1 MLHNYL
7 KIAFRNMRR
16 NKLYSF
22 INVVGLAI
30 AIACAILIFKWVQNE
45 LSYDNFVKDSAS
57 VYRVNWSYKWKGQ
70 EGVGPTTP
78 PPLATKLDAEIPEVN
93 STIRIYPVLSQV
105 GRYADS
111 FFNEDN
117 ILGVDPNFFQFF
129 SLRLLSGDSKTAL
142 SSPNSVVLTESEAKK
157 YFGDKSPIG
166 KMIELGDKKLEFKRQ
181 YNNLF
186 KVTGVIQ
193 NPPDNSTI
201 QFDMLTSISSY
212 PPVSF
217 FDWSWIW
224 MNVVTYARIG
234 HGSSIPQIETKV
246 KQIVSKYAPA
256 AFHRVGFS
264 YKDLIKNGGRW
275 DFTFQP
281 LKDIYLGSA
290 DIGNRLG
297 PIGNRSYIFA
307 FSLISIFIL
316 LIACINFMNLS
327 TARSE
332 RRAREVGIRK
342 TLGSSRHSLFAQF
355 VTESILFSLIA
366 LPVALLIAESCLGSF
381 DTLVGKSLSLNL
393 LTSSWTLVL
402 LFILTVVV
410 GLVAGSYPGI
420 YLASLRP
427 SQVLKGTKDTGTSGR
442 RFRSTLTVF
451 QFAIS
456 IGLIICTLLVQKQ
469 MSFIKNANLGFKK
482 ENVVVLSNV
491 NNPLGNQLVTFKE
504 KVKDYPQ
511 VIDASVTT
519 GLPPDYG
526 FEDYY
531 KVPGKGDEQVSLS
544 SYMTDQDFI
553 KTLGIQLKLGRGFQ
567 KDHPTD
573 ANGVILNETAVKKLS
588 IKDPIGK
595 TITYPSKGKYTIIG
609 VMKDFNFLDLHSPI
623 MPFALFNRKSN
634 SYQIPD
640 SYIVVRLKRDELAS
654 GISRLESA
662 WKSFTGKAL
671 FNYHFLDQNLAQQYT
686 TERNLEKI
694 FLIFSLLAIFIAA
707 LGLFGLTAFVTER
720 RTKEIGVRKVL
731 GASIAGIVTLL
742 SKDFLKL
749 VGIGFLI
756 AVPLGWYAM
765 HRWLENFAYHIDISV
780 GTFALA
786 GVVAMVIALA
796 TVSWQS
802 VKAAIAN
809 PVDSLRSE

>member
-1 MLHNYL
+1 MLRNYL
-7 KIAFRNMRR
+7 KIAFRNLKRYKM
-16 NKLYSF
+16 YSF
-22 INVVGLAI
+22 INIAGLAI
-30 AIACAILIFKWVQNE
+30 GMACAILIFKWVQNE

-57 VYRVNWSYKWKGQ
+57 IYRVNWSYKWNGQ
-70 EGVGPTTP
+70 EGVAPTTP
-78 PPLATKLDAEIPEVN
+78 PPLAAKLEAEVPEVN
-93 STIRIYPVLSQV
+93 STTRLYPIPSLI
-105 GRYADS
+105 GRHGDN

-117 ILGVDPNFFQFF
+117 ILGVDPDFFRFF
-129 SLRLLSGDSKTAL
+129 SFRLLAGDPKTAL

-157 YFGDKSPIG
+157 YFGDESPVG
-166 KMIELGDKKLEFKRQ
+166 KMIELGDNKKEFKKQ

-186 KVTGVIQ
+186 KVTGVVQ
-193 NPPDNSTI
+193 DPPENSTI

-212 PPVSF
+212 PAVSF
-217 FDWSWIW
+217 FNWSWIW
-224 MNVVTYARIG
+224 MNVVTYARIEP
-234 HGSSIPQIETKV
+234 GSSMPLIETKV
-246 KQIVSKYAPA
+246 KQIVAKYAPA

-281 LKDIYLGSA
+281 LKDIYLGSSE
-290 DIGNRLG
+290 IGNRLG
-297 PIGNRSYIFA
+297 PIGNRSYIYA

-316 LIACINFMNLS
+316 LIACVNFMNLS

-332 RRAREVGIRK
+332 RRATEVGIRK
-342 TLGSSRHSLFAQF
+342 TLGSSRNTLFTQF
-355 VTESILFSLIA
+355 VTESIMFSLMA
-366 LPVALLIAESCLGSF
+366 LPVALLIVESFLGSF
-381 DTLVGKSLSLNL
+381 DALVGKSLSINL
-393 LTSSWTLVL
+393 LSSTWTILL
-402 LFILTVVV
+402 LFALALIV
-410 GLVAGSYPGI
+410 GLAAGSYPGV

-427 SQVLKGTKDTGTSGR
+427 SQILKGTKDAGSGGR
-442 RFRSTLTVF
+442 RFRSVLTVF

-456 IGLIICTLLVQKQ
+456 IGLIVCTLLVQKQ
-469 MSFIKNANLGFKK
+469 MGFIKNANLGFNK
-482 ENVVVLSNV
+482 ENVVVISNV
-491 NNPLGNQLVTFKE
+491 NNPLGNQLEAFKE
-504 KVKDYPQ
+504 KVKSYPQ
-511 VIDASVTT
+511 VIDVSVTT

-531 KVPGKGDEQVSLS
+531 KVPGKGDKQVSLS

-553 KTLGIQLKLGRGFQ
+553 KTLDIHIKQGRGFQ

-573 ANGVILNETAVKKLS
+573 ADAVILNETAVKKLG
-588 IKDPIGK
+588 IKDPVGK
-595 TITYPSKGKYTIIG
+595 KITYPSRGKYTIID

-640 SYIVVRLKRDELAS
+640 SYIIVRLKGHELVS
-654 GISRLESA
+654 GISRLEST
-662 WKSFTGKAL
+662 WKSFTSKTP
-671 FNYHFLDQNLAQQYT
+671 FNYSFLDQNLAQQYT
-686 TERNLEKI
+686 SERNLEKI

-707 LGLFGLTAFVTER
+707 LGLFGLTTFVTER

-731 GASIAGIVTLL
+731 GASVAGIVALL

-756 AVPLGWYAM
+756 AVPVGWYAM
-765 HRWLENFAYHIDISV
+765 HRWLENFAYHISIGV

-802 VKAAIAN
+802 VKAAIAD
-809 PVDSLRSE
+809 PVKSLRNE